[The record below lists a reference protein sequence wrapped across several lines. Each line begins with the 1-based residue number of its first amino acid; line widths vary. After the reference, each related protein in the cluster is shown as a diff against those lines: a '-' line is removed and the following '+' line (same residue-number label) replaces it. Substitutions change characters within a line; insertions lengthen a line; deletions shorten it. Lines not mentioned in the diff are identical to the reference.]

1 LQKAVDD
8 YVFAN
13 LPPEAQAQPPPEYLP
28 ADVWGLP
35 FPVDGYLYND
45 FYDAVGPLMG
55 LLMCLC
61 TLYPLGMMVK
71 VRAIQV

>member
-1 LQKAVDD
+1 MQKAVDD

-13 LPPEAQAQPPPEYLP
+13 LPPKARAQPPLEYLP
-28 ADVWGLP
+28 ADVWGVP

-71 VRAIQV
+71 VRAIHV